1 MVTEKIQE
9 LAQLQ
14 AKAAK
19 LQAAIE
25 TQRTAELASLPSK
38 YGYASLD
45 EFIKALKAAV
55 SSGGKRGRRGGKAKA
70 AKAAKAPKKK
80 AGGKRKRAKITAE
93 LKQQVKAAVEA
104 GRTGA
109 QIAKEF
115 GISVPSVQNIKKE
128 LGLVKKR
135 G

>member
-9 LAQLQ
+9 LAALQ

-25 TQRTAELASLPSK
+25 TQRTAELSSLPSK
-38 YGYASLD
+38 YGYASLED
-45 EFIKALKAAV
+45 FIKALKAAV

-70 AKAAKAPKKK
+70 KAAKAPKKK
-80 AGGKRKRAKITAE
+80 TGGKRKRAKITAE
-93 LKQQVKAAVEA
+93 LKEQVKAAVEA

>member
-9 LAQLQ
+9 LAALQ

-25 TQRTAELASLPSK
+25 SQRTSELASLPGD
-38 YGYASLD
+38 YGYSSLN
-45 EFIKALKAAV
+45 EFIKALKAAAG
-55 SSGGKRGRRGGKAKA
+55 SRGARKARGKAKA
-70 AKAAKAPKKK
+70 AAPKK
-80 AGGKRKRAKITAE
+80 GGRRKRAKITAE
-93 LKQQVKAAVEA
+93 LKAQVKSAVEA
-104 GRTGA
+104 GKTGA
-109 QIAKEF
+109 AIAKEF

>member
-9 LAQLQ
+9 LAALQ

-25 TQRTAELASLPSK
+25 SQRTSELAALPAN
-38 YGYASLD
+38 YGYASLID
-45 EFIKALKAAV
+45 FIKALKAAV
-55 SSGGKRGRRGGKAKA
+55 SSGRRGRRGAKAKV
-70 AKAAKAPKKK
+70 AKPAKKS
-80 AGGKRKRAKITAE
+80 GGKRKRAKITSE
-93 LKQQVKAAVEA
+93 LKSQVKSAVEA
-104 GRTGA
+104 GKTGA
-109 QIAKEF
+109 AIAKEF

>member
-70 AKAAKAPKKK
+70 KAAKAPKKK